1 MKRNLQPTRST
12 GLMTWLATHI
22 LSARLVYLLAVLVA
36 LGEPVR
42 AAVATAAPVH
52 DESPSTASSDTQQLD
67 PNLIQVCSYNEEKCE
82 PWAPPPLLNLDQ
94 QVFFASPAQRTSLRE
109 LEKQAVANVIKD
121 HGLTDADSIAVQT
134 WGRNVALAELYL
146 LLTEAILSDNRTTD
160 QQNAVDWLSGIM
172 KQKAIASAE
181 NAGREYVRWAGLNMS
196 AYETLLRGSPTE
208 TQLREFLNDNPQ
220 LQAFCAY
227 VPPTPFTSDYTASTH
242 PICQSQGLSCQGANF
257 GLDCNPP
264 TPSYDQFVKYGQAVA
279 SYEFLNSAQFS
290 RAAQQCR
297 SGRWLGCERRRRCRR
312 RRGRRARL

>member
-52 DESPSTASSDTQQLD
+52 DESRSTASSDAQQFD

-94 QVFFASPAQRTSLRE
+94 QVFFASSAQKASLRE

-172 KQKAIASAE
+172 RQKAIASAE

-208 TQLREFLNDNPQ
+208 D
-220 LQAFCAY
+220 
-227 VPPTPFTSDYTASTH
+227 
-242 PICQSQGLSCQGANF
+242 
-257 GLDCNPP
+257 
-264 TPSYDQFVKYGQAVA
+264 
-279 SYEFLNSAQFS
+279 
-290 RAAQQCR
+290 AAQGIPQ
-297 SGRWLGCERRRRCRR
+297 
-312 RRGRRARL
+312 